1 MKAKRQYEDYLQDML
16 EATDKVATFI
26 HGLSEDGFLADEKTQ
41 FAVVRALEVIGEAAK
56 KIPTEVRSGY
66 PELPWRE
73 IVGMRDILVHDYFGV
88 NARVVWKT
96 ATFDVPAMAV
106 ALRRITKA

>member
-1 MKAKRQYEDYLQDML
+1 M
-16 EATDKVATFI
+16 
-26 HGLSEDGFLADEKTQ
+26 
-41 FAVVRALEVIGEAAK
+41 VRALEVIGEAAT
-56 KIPTEVRSGY
+56 KIPPEVRSGY

-73 IVGMRDILVHDYFGV
+73 IVGMRDILVRDYFGV

-96 ATFDVPAMAV
+96 AMIDVPAIAL